1 MDLKEQIRT
10 MALSQGMTFKELA
23 AKAGMNPNG
32 LHDKFQRNSLTVK
45 DLSALLS
52 ALGHEMTFRPKDK
65 R

>member
-1 MDLKEQIRT
+1 MDLKEELK
-10 MALSQGMTFKELA
+10 ALASAQGMTFKELA
-23 AKAGMNPNG
+23 SKAGMSENG
-32 LHDKFQRNSLTVK
+32 LHNKFQRGSLTVK

>member
-10 MALSQGMTFKELA
+10 MALSQGMTFKEWA
-23 AKAGMNPNG
+23 SKAGMNESG
-32 LHDKFQRNSLTVK
+32 LHNKFERGSLSVK

-52 ALGHEMTFRPKDK
+52 VLGHEMTFRAKDK